1 MRSTSSENSIYIPE
15 EILINILLRLPVKSL
30 VRFMCV
36 CKSWNDLIGSS
47 SFIGRHVNSYVK
59 NLNHAFLVGLQC
71 TKGKPKIRRSI
82 FFNETFKARCLDM
95 GLRLHGSSNGLL
107 CLSSNSPNLYS
118 PVSICNPSI
127 MKYVG
132 LPVTNLSRPPKSKYQ
147 CVLAF
152 GFNPG
157 LNDYKVVRLVTICPQ
172 HYIETE
178 VYNYIEM
185 EVYSLSTHSWKSIGV
200 LPPWIISMYWSSGH
214 AVSNG
219 VAYWIMR
226 AEEDYSLHLVSF
238 DTGSEVFE
246 KVLLPKDIWGII
258 QYYIDGFNDIH
269 AYKESVCLLRS
280 HPDNHIDIWV
290 LQEKC
295 LNKLHTVWFPGSS
308 PVPLGFKTNDELL
321 LKYQKYDQHYLAI
334 FNLQT
339 KQINE
344 TRVALPV
351 HCDLDDHV
359 GDNYVASLL
368 LLKDIRAQELRGI
381 SCVFPFMPWKKLM
394 LKK

>member
-15 EILINILLRLPVKSL
+15 EILIHILLRLPVKSL
-30 VRFMCV
+30 ARFMCV
-36 CKSWNDLIGSS
+36 CKSWSDLIGSS

-59 NLNHAFLVGLQC
+59 NLNHTFLVGLQC
-71 TKGKPKIRRSI
+71 NEGKPKIRHSI

-95 GLRLHGSSNGLL
+95 GGLRLYGSSNGLL
-107 CLSSNSPNLYS
+107 CLSSNSPDLNS

-132 LPVTNLSRPPKSKYQ
+132 LPVTNLSCPPNSDYH

-157 LNDYKVVRLVTICPQ
+157 LNDYKVVRLVTIYRQ
-172 HYIETE
+172 HYIE
-178 VYNYIEM
+178 V

-200 LPPWIISMYWSSGH
+200 LPPWIISMDWSFGH

-226 AEEDYSLHLVSF
+226 AVKDCSLYLVSF
-238 DTGSEVFE
+238 DTGGEVFE
-246 KVLLPKDIWGII
+246 KVLLPEGIWESP
-258 QYYIDGFNDIH
+258 QYYVDSSNDIQP
-269 AYKESVCLLRS
+269 YKESVCLLKS
-280 HPDNHIDIWV
+280 EADNRIDIWV

-295 LNKLHTVWFPGSS
+295 LNKLHTVWFPGRF
-308 PVPLGFKTNDELL
+308 PVPLGFKSNDELL
-321 LKYQKYDQHYLAI
+321 VKYRKHGRCQYLAI
-334 FNLQT
+334 YNLQT

-344 TRVALPV
+344 TRVRLPV
-351 HCDLDDHV
+351 HCYLDNYVDT
-359 GDNYVASLL
+359 YVASLL
-368 LLKDIRAQELRGI
+368 LLKDIRAQELGKI
-381 SCVFPFMPWKKLM
+381 SCVFPLCRGRN
-394 LKK
+394 